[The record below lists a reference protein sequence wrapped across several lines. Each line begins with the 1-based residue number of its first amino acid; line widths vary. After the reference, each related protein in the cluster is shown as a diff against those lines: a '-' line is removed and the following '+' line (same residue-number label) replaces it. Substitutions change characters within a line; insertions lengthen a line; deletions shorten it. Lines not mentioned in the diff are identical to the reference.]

1 MSKFLKLLQYIK
13 IVLIAGPV
21 ILYYHFFYMIR
32 YSRHP
37 EKYPLEKRYKVA
49 RKEISFVINRFH
61 LDYHMSRL
69 EEFTNSKE
77 KCLLVSNHLSFF
89 DPLMII
95 INSEKP
101 VTFVAK
107 KEVFKMPFV
116 RQVAKAI
123 EVFPLDGDNIMSQ
136 LGEIKKVVSYLKD
149 PSKPSV
155 IIYIEGT
162 RNKNPENPC
171 LDFHAGTLKIAQMAN
186 VPIMVSATYGGFR
199 ALSMSSYL
207 RKYPVYFSLIET
219 LSSEE
224 SRKMNTN
231 DLAGELRKKV
241 NAEVDHLRYLDKIY
255 IESMKIS
262 DKKKELE
269 TRVDAR
275 AQA

>member
-1 MSKFLKLLQYIK
+1 MSKFLQYVK
-13 IVLIAGPV
+13 IVLVAVPV
-21 ILYYHFFYMIR
+21 IIYYHLFYMIR

-61 LDYHMSRL
+61 LDYHMSNL
-69 EEFTNSKE
+69 DKFTNSKE
-77 KCLLVSNHLSFF
+77 KCLLISNHLSFF

-123 EVFPLDGDNIMSQ
+123 EVFPLDRDNIMSQ
-136 LGEIKKVVSYLKD
+136 LSEIKKVVSYLKD

-186 VPIMVSATYGGFR
+186 VPIMVSATFGGFR
-199 ALSMSSYL
+199 ALSMKSYL

-241 NAEVDHLRYLDKIY
+241 NAEVDHLRYLDKTY

>member
-1 MSKFLKLLQYIK
+1 MRKFFQYLK
-13 IVLIAGPV
+13 IVLIAAPV

-37 EKYPLEKRYKVA
+37 EKYPLEKRYKAA
-49 RKEISFVINRFH
+49 RKEISFVIGLFH
-61 LDYHMSRL
+61 LDYHL
-69 EEFTNSKE
+69 EGLEKFTESKE
-77 KCLLVSNHLSFF
+77 KCLLISNHLSFF

-95 INSEKP
+95 IKSEKP

-123 EVFPLDGDNIMSQ
+123 EVFPLDRDNIMSQ
-136 LGEIKKVVSYLKD
+136 LSEIKKVVTYLKD

-162 RNKNPENPC
+162 RNRNPENPC
-171 LDFHAGTLKIAQMAN
+171 LDFHAGTLKIAQMAGC
-186 VPIMVSATYGGFR
+186 PLYVSATYGSFR
-199 ALSMSSYL
+199 ALSMDSCL
-207 RKYPVYFSLIET
+207 RKYPVYFAITSILPIEEVKKT
-219 LSSEE
+219 
-224 SRKMNTN
+224 NTN
-231 DLAGELRKKV
+231 DLAGKLRKEIDAKV
-241 NAEVDHLRYLDKIY
+241 DYFRALDIKY
-255 IESMKIS
+255 FENLKIS

-275 AQA
+275 AKA

>member
-1 MSKFLKLLQYIK
+1 MRKFLQYLK

-21 ILYYHFFYMIR
+21 IIYYHFFYMIR

-61 LDYHMSRL
+61 LDYHMSGL
-69 EEFTNSKE
+69 ETFINSKE
-77 KCLLVSNHLSFF
+77 KCLLISNHLSFF

-116 RQVAKAI
+116 RQVAKAL
-123 EVFPLDGDNIMSQ
+123 EVFPLDRDNIMSQ

-149 PSKPSV
+149 PNKPSV

-199 ALSMSSYL
+199 ALSMKSCL

-224 SRKMNTN
+224 SRKINTN

-241 NAEVDHLRYLDKIY
+241 NAEVDHLRYLDKTY

-269 TRVDAR
+269 IKVDAR
-275 AQA
+275 AKA

>member
-1 MSKFLKLLQYIK
+1 MRKFLQYLK

-21 ILYYHFFYMIR
+21 IIYYHLFYMIR

-61 LDYHMSRL
+61 LDYHMSGL
-69 EEFTNSKE
+69 ETFTNSKE
-77 KCLLVSNHLSFF
+77 KCLLISNHLSFF

-116 RQVAKAI
+116 RQVAKALD
-123 EVFPLDGDNIMSQ
+123 VFPLDRDNIMSQ
-136 LGEIKKVVSYLKD
+136 LSEIKKVVSYLKD
-149 PSKPSV
+149 PNKPSV
-155 IIYIEGT
+155 IVYIEGT

-171 LDFHAGTLKIAQMAN
+171 LDFHAGTLKIAQMAGCPIN
-186 VPIMVSATYGGFR
+186 VAATYGSFR
-199 ALSMSSYL
+199 ALSMHSCL
-207 RKYPVYFSLIET
+207 RKYPVFFSILET
-219 LSSEE
+219 IPSDEF
-224 SRKMNTN
+224 KKINTN
-231 DLAGELRKKV
+231 DLAGGLRKKV
-241 NAEVDHLRYLDKIY
+241 DAKVDYFRGLDKKY

-262 DKKKELE
+262 SKKKELE

-275 AQA
+275 INS

>member
-1 MSKFLKLLQYIK
+1 MGKFLQYLK
-13 IVLIAGPV
+13 IIFIAVPV
-21 ILYYHFFYMIR
+21 IIYYQLFYMIR

-49 RKEISFVINRFH
+49 RKEISFVIGLFH
-61 LDYHMSRL
+61 LDYHIEGL
-69 EEFTNSKE
+69 EKFTNAKE
-77 KCLLVSNHLSFF
+77 KCLLISNHLSFF

-116 RQVAKAI
+116 SRVARAI
-123 EVFPLDGDNIMSQ
+123 EVFPLDRENLMSQ
-136 LGEIKKVVSYLKD
+136 LSEIKKVVSYLKD
-149 PSKPSV
+149 ENKPSV

-171 LDFHAGTLKIAQMAN
+171 LDFHAGTLKIAQMAGT
-186 VPIMVSATYGGFR
+186 PLMVAATYGGFR
-199 ALSMSSYL
+199 ALSMKSHL
-207 RKYPVYFSLIET
+207 RKYPVY
-219 LSSEE
+219 LSIIDRLNNEE
-224 SRKMNTN
+224 AKKINTN

-241 NAEVDHLRYLDKIY
+241 NEEVDRLRGLDIKY
-255 IESMKIS
+255 INSMKIS

-269 TRVDAR
+269 TKVDVR
-275 AQA
+275 AKA

>member
-1 MSKFLKLLQYIK
+1 MSKFFQYVK
-13 IVLIAGPV
+13 IVLIAVPV

-37 EKYPLEKRYKVA
+37 EKYPLKKRYKVA
-49 RKEISFVINRFH
+49 RKEISFVIGLFH
-61 LDYHMSRL
+61 LDYHL
-69 EEFTNSKE
+69 EGLDKFVNSKE
-77 KCLLVSNHLSFF
+77 KCLLISNHLSFF

-116 RQVAKAI
+116 KRVARAI
-123 EVFPLDGDNIMSQ
+123 EVFPLDRDNIMSQ

-149 PSKPSV
+149 PNKPSV

-171 LDFHAGTLKIAQMAN
+171 LDFHAGTLKIAQMAGTQL
-186 VPIMVSATYGGFR
+186 MVSATYGGFR
-199 ALSMSSYL
+199 ALSMKSCL
-207 RKYPVYFSLIET
+207 RRYPVYFSLIET
-219 LSSEE
+219 LSNEDAK
-224 SRKMNTN
+224 KMNTN

-241 NAEVDHLRYLDKIY
+241 NAEVDRLRALDKDY
-255 IESMKIS
+255 INSMKIS

-269 TRVDAR
+269 TRVDIR
-275 AQA
+275 AKA

>member
-1 MSKFLKLLQYIK
+1 MRKFFQYLKI
-13 IVLIAGPV
+13 ILIAAPV

-37 EKYPLEKRYKVA
+37 EKYPLEKRYKTA
-49 RKEISFVINRFH
+49 RKEISFVIGLFH
-61 LDYHMSRL
+61 LDYHL
-69 EEFTNSKE
+69 EGLDRFIESNE
-77 KCLLVSNHLSFF
+77 KCLLISNHLSFF

-95 INSEKP
+95 IKSEKP

-123 EVFPLDGDNIMSQ
+123 EVFPLDRDNIMSQ
-136 LGEIKKVVSYLKD
+136 LSEIKKVVTYLKD

-162 RNKNPENPC
+162 RNRFPENPC
-171 LDFHAGTLKIAQMAN
+171 LDFHAGTLKIAQMAGC
-186 VPIMVSATYGGFR
+186 PLYVSATYGSFR
-199 ALSMSSYL
+199 ALSMKSCL
-207 RKYPVYFSLIET
+207 RKYPVYFAITRTIPIEEVKKT
-219 LSSEE
+219 
-224 SRKMNTN
+224 NTN
-231 DLAGELRKKV
+231 DLAGALRKEIDAKV
-241 NAEVDHLRYLDKIY
+241 DEFRALDIKY
-255 IESMKIS
+255 FEDSKLS

-275 AQA
+275 AKA